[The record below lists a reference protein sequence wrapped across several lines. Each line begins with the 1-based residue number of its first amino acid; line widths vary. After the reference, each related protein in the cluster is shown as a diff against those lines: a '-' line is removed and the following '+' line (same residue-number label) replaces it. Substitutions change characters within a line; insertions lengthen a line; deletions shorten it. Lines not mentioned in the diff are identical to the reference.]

1 MEKDFVGEC
10 MWLQLL
16 LPKAEGILFGTFY
29 KPPSQCDFLNPLQE
43 VLALANAEN
52 KERLITGDF
61 NFDFLGAY
69 SSNSTKV
76 MKRILSS
83 FKLKQLI
90 DKATRITK
98 ESSTLL
104 DLFATNSPKNLTLAK
119 VILSTLSDH
128 DLLVVVRKI
137 NAGKLPQRSIEC
149 RNFSN
154 YDQLTF
160 IEDLKKC
167 SWDDVYSER
176 DVNSTWSKW
185 KEFFLSVCNKH
196 APIRH
201 KVFRRIIYPW
211 LTSATKKLMN
221 EIDSFLRKA
230 RKTGSEVDSSTYH
243 NNNNSLYSIK
253 E

>member
-1 MEKDFVGEC
+1 M
-10 MWLQLL
+10 
-16 LPKAEGILFGTFY
+16 
-29 KPPSQCDFLNPLQE
+29 
-43 VLALANAEN
+43 
-52 KERLITGDF
+52 
-61 NFDFLGAY
+61 
-69 SSNSTKV
+69 
-76 MKRILSS
+76 
-83 FKLKQLI
+83 
-90 DKATRITK
+90 
-98 ESSTLL
+98 
-104 DLFATNSPKNLTLAK
+104 
-119 VILSTLSDH
+119 
-128 DLLVVVRKI
+128 LVVVKKI

-176 DVNSTWSKW
+176 NVNSTWSKW
-185 KEFFLSVCNKH
+185 KELFLSVCNKH

-201 KVFRRIIYPW
+201 KVFRGIICPW